1 MSPGRWTRQVTLAI
15 TGTVVEGRAIHPLSR
30 NCSPGV
36 DFLVFLIQTVVSE
49 LFQHKHSGR
58 ESFGVEGEM
67 RREGESKGKEGEEH
81 FGSWCEPRTV
91 VNLSQSQN

>member
-1 MSPGRWTRQVTLAI
+1 MTLAI
-15 TGTVVEGRAIHPLSR
+15 TGTGVEGKAVHPLSR

-58 ESFGVEGEM
+58 ESLGVEGGDGEGRGKQ
-67 RREGESKGKEGEEH
+67 RRGGRRT
-81 FGSWCEPRTV
+81 FGV
-91 VNLSQSQN
+91 FV

>member
-1 MSPGRWTRQVTLAI
+1 MGPAGDTCHHRN
-15 TGTVVEGRAIHPLSR
+15 GCGGEGNPPLSR

-58 ESFGVEGEM
+58 ESFGVEREM
-67 RREGESKGKEGEEH
+67 GREGESKGEEGEEH
-81 FGSWCEPRTV
+81 FGSSCEPGTV